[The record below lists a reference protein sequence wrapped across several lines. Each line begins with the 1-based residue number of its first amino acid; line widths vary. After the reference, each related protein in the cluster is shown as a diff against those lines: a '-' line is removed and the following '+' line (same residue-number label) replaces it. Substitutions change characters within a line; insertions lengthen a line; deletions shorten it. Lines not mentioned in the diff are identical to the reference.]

1 MALTRVCNA
10 RKMLPAVITTNCLRS
25 AVVVHRRACGQS
37 PLRGPPTHP
46 HLTPLPAPR
55 VSPRPGPMHANH
67 KRLDGYISYNCKL
80 EDELAILD
88 RIEIYKKYMATNY
101 Y

>member
-25 AVVVHRRACGQS
+25 ARRAVVVHRRGVGSLPCAVL
-37 PLRGPPTHP
+37 PHP
-46 HLTPLPAPR
+46 YRL
-55 VSPRPGPMHANH
+55 MHANN

-88 RIEIYKKYMATNY
+88 RIESYKKYIATNY
-101 Y
+101 CNFIIWL